1 MKYFSLIVLFSCVLT
16 NTATSQEKGRQ
27 PGIIPLPQQL
37 HWLGYT
43 IPMKNISLSDQ
54 TAWPGLKEMV
64 ANLLPLT
71 INHAIDV
78 EYTLEISEEPTL
90 GEEAYSINFINRS
103 ILLKAGDY
111 NGAIYGIQTLNQ
123 MSTLEANDMVLH
135 AAAVSDE
142 PRFPYR
148 GMHLDV
154 SRHFFSVQFIKEYLR
169 MMARYKMNTF
179 HWHLTDDQGWRIEI
193 KKYPKLQEI
202 AAWRNQ
208 TLKGHAG
215 QSKKEFINQK
225 YGGYYTQEE
234 IKDVVQFASQLGIE
248 VVPEIEMPGHASA
261 AVAAYPELGCTGK
274 QIEVVGEWGV
284 FDDVF
289 CPSETT
295 FQFLQDVM
303 DEVIPLFPSPYIH
316 IGGDECPKTQWKN
329 NQLCQELIRNNHLG
343 DEHGLQSYFI
353 KRIENY
359 LNQRGKKIIGWD
371 EILEGGLAPN
381 ATVMSWRGI
390 EGGLAAA
397 KQGHDVIMTPTDFC
411 YLDYYQSR
419 NPKEPLAIGGYL
431 PLEKVYSYNP
441 VPAELEAGLHHHI
454 LGTQGNV
461 WTEYLS
467 TPERVWYQVLPRMT
481 ALAEV
486 GWSAKVNKD
495 KEDYFQRLQDQYVYW
510 KDKGI
515 HAADKRKELS
525 YNIASGSGKG
535 ITLKIIPTG
544 GYQPILISR
553 NGGKAAIET
562 MPITIDNSVVLEA
575 SVEGAEAADHK
586 TFEFEYHKAAGQNI
600 TLKFPPNDRY
610 KAFGPGTLVDGLS
623 GNIQSHHED
632 WLGFAMAEIEIGLSL
647 NKTETVDTLALSF
660 YHSPDQWIY
669 APAPEKI
676 GFSNGQVRI
685 HPTLVERSQ
694 KGNQHTYLYTIEA
707 RQIKQ
712 MNITI
717 DNKTTI
723 PKDHAG
729 EGNLPWVFID
739 EIRLK

>member
-90 GEEAYSINFINRS
+90 GNEAYSINFINRS

-329 NQLCQELIRNNHLG
+329 NQLCQELI
-343 DEHGLQSYFI
+343 
-353 KRIENY
+353 
-359 LNQRGKKIIGWD
+359 
-371 EILEGGLAPN
+371 
-381 ATVMSWRGI
+381 
-390 EGGLAAA
+390 
-397 KQGHDVIMTPTDFC
+397 
-411 YLDYYQSR
+411 
-419 NPKEPLAIGGYL
+419 
-431 PLEKVYSYNP
+431 
-441 VPAELEAGLHHHI
+441 
-454 LGTQGNV
+454 
-461 WTEYLS
+461 
-467 TPERVWYQVLPRMT
+467 
-481 ALAEV
+481 
-486 GWSAKVNKD
+486 
-495 KEDYFQRLQDQYVYW
+495 
-510 KDKGI
+510 
-515 HAADKRKELS
+515 
-525 YNIASGSGKG
+525 
-535 ITLKIIPTG
+535 
-544 GYQPILISR
+544 
-553 NGGKAAIET
+553 
-562 MPITIDNSVVLEA
+562 
-575 SVEGAEAADHK
+575 
-586 TFEFEYHKAAGQNI
+586 
-600 TLKFPPNDRY
+600 
-610 KAFGPGTLVDGLS
+610 
-623 GNIQSHHED
+623 
-632 WLGFAMAEIEIGLSL
+632 
-647 NKTETVDTLALSF
+647 
-660 YHSPDQWIY
+660 
-669 APAPEKI
+669 
-676 GFSNGQVRI
+676 
-685 HPTLVERSQ
+685 
-694 KGNQHTYLYTIEA
+694 
-707 RQIKQ
+707 
-712 MNITI
+712 
-717 DNKTTI
+717 KTTI
-723 PKDHAG
+723 WATNTACKAILSKEWKLPQPK
-729 EGNLPWVFID
+729 
-739 EIRLK
+739 R